1 MEMNYNFLY
10 KKQTNKQTNKQKTIK
25 NNISSIYQSSG
36 KIVAKPVILLLRQ
49 IELAIKQLGNI

>member
-10 KKQTNKQTNKQKTIK
+10 KKQTNKQKTIK